1 MRSRRLR
8 HLCLAATVPLLG
20 LACGESEEDTGRT
33 SATETDAAVTSMTTA
48 SATSTSSA
56 TNTSTSGTTSGTDS
70 SETSTTVSTTSPS
83 TTTSPTSTTSDQTS
97 ASDSSSESTAALPCG
112 DGICAGDEDAD
123 SCCDDCGVCDEP
135 AVVRM
140 ETGSRGGAPGG
151 SGVTPGGIADMH
163 AYYPGGPV
171 DHFEYPMTIV
181 EAPVPDS
188 SWFWALQFFFENTT
202 QGGYTGLQGN
212 GIIEGQ
218 TVGKMAIFS
227 IWDSTESM
235 PGPGATCEMF
245 GGEGVGQSCRL
256 PFEWRE
262 NVTYRLELE
271 QTSPSWWT
279 LTLHDPS
286 DGSGHEIGTIRTPDG
301 WGLVDPFA
309 AAFAEYYGQVDACDS
324 MPHTVA
330 LIHTPLAD
338 GQNPTSMDANTFGT
352 CQPFGTSVCTGAI
365 CT

>member
-1 MRSRRLR
+1 MRERCLR
-8 HLCLAATVPLLG
+8 NICLMTALPIFG
-20 LACGESEEDTGRT
+20 LASGEGDEDAAPT
-33 SATETDAAVTSMTTA
+33 SATEAGAPTA
-48 SATSTSSA
+48 SAAGAGSGSTSTSSDA
-56 TNTSTSGTTSGTDS
+56 STEGSTGGSASTESSPAASTSSTS
-70 SETSTTVSTTSPS
+70 
-83 TTTSPTSTTSDQTS
+83 TSTTSTQTS
-97 ASDSSSESTAALPCG
+97 ADGSSSESTAALPCG
-112 DGICAGDEDAD
+112 DGICGEDEDAD
-123 SCCDDCGVCDEP
+123 TCCDDCGVCDEP

-163 AYYPGGPV
+163 AYYGGGAV
-171 DHFEYPMTIV
+171 DHFDYAMTIV
-181 EAPVPDS
+181 EAPVDDS
-188 SWFWALQFFFENTT
+188 SWFWAQQFFFENTT

-271 QTSPSWWT
+271 QTSPLWWT
-279 LTLHDPS
+279 LTLHDPT
-286 DGSGHEIGTIRTPDG
+286 DGTGHEIGTIRTPDG
-301 WGLVDPFA
+301 WGLVDPFVA
-309 AAFAEYYGQVDACDS
+309 GFAEYYGQVDSCDS

-338 GQNPTSMDANTFGT
+338 GQAPSSMDANTYGT
-352 CQPFGTSVCTGAI
+352 CEPFGTSVCTGAI

>member
-1 MRSRRLR
+1 MPRMLR
-8 HLCLAATVPLLG
+8 HVTFAATVPLLG
-20 LACGESEEDTGRT
+20 LACAEGEEDTDLPA
-33 SATETDAAVTSMTTA
+33 ATQTDSGAASMTNA
-48 SATSTSSA
+48 STSSSSGGSTA
-56 TNTSTSGTTSGTDS
+56 PSSSTTAETTDGPTTASTSGTTSTT
-70 SETSTTVSTTSPS
+70 TSTTL
-83 TTTSPTSTTSDQTS
+83 TS
-97 ASDSSSESTAALPCG
+97 ATTDGPQTGSSSDSTVGLPCG
-112 DGICAGDEDAD
+112 DGICALDEDAD

-135 AVVRM
+135 ASVRM
-140 ETGSRGGAPGG
+140 ETGSRGGTTGT
-151 SGVTPGGIADMH
+151 GVTPGGIADMH
-163 AYYPGGPV
+163 AYFGGGAV
-171 DHFEYPMTIV
+171 DHFEYAMTIV
-181 EAPVPDS
+181 EPPIDNS
-188 SWFWALQFFFENTT
+188 SWFWALQFFFENTN

-227 IWDSTESM
+227 IWDSTQSM

-271 QTSPSWWT
+271 QTSPMWWT
-279 LTLHDPS
+279 LTLQDPT
-286 DGSGHEIGTIRTPDG
+286 DGTGHEIGTIRTPDG

-309 AAFAEYYGQVDACDS
+309 AGFAEYYGQVDACDS

-330 LIHTPLAD
+330 VIHTPLAD
-338 GQNPTSMDANTFGT
+338 GQTPNSMDANTFGT
-352 CQPFGTSVCTGAI
+352 CEPNGTSVCTGAI